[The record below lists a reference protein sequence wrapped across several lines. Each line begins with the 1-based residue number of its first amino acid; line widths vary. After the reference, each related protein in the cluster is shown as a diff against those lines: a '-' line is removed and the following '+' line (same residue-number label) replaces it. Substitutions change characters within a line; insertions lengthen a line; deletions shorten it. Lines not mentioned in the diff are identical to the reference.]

1 VPVNI
6 NRRTAGVQLPKT
18 LSADIIAA
26 ALDGSTVLSEFGT
39 IPMPGAGLD
48 FQTVTG
54 EPTAAWVAE
63 TDEKPV
69 SRHTFG
75 TKTVTPYKMAV
86 IEPFSNEFKRDKGA
100 LYAVLA
106 QRLPFALSRLLDATV
121 LGAQAAP
128 GSGFDTLAGAPAMT
142 VRPSPAAP
150 TTDTTTADLLAVYAY
165 LAGRGVTPSAWIGTA
180 GFEAQMLG
188 ARFPDNTG
196 IFASDYRQLPAVGRI
211 LGAPLTRHVSTALK
225 TSTTVGDDTAIVGD
239 FRGRAKVGIVEN
251 ITIRASDQATINDG
265 GTSLNLW
272 QRNMFALLVEFEVG
286 CVIDDVN
293 NFVRVTDGIVDTP

>member
-1 VPVNI
+1 MPVNI
-6 NRRTAGVQLPKT
+6 NRRTTGVQLPKT

-39 IPMPGAGLD
+39 VPMPGAGVD

-100 LYAVLA
+100 LYNVLA
-106 QRLPFALSRLLDATV
+106 QRLPFALSRLLDRTV
-121 LGAQAAP
+121 LGVDAAP
-128 GSGFDTLAGAPAMT
+128 GSGFDTLAAAPIMT
-142 VRPSPAAP
+142 VDS
-150 TTDTTTADLLAVYAY
+150 TGTLADLLAVNAY
-165 LAGRGVTPSAWIGTA
+165 LAGRGVAPSAWIGTA
-180 GFEAQMLG
+180 GFEAQMLSTS
-188 ARFPDNTG
+188 FPDG
-196 IFASDYRQLPAVGRI
+196 SGVFVSDYRSAPVVGRI
-211 LGAPLTRHVSTALK
+211 LGSPLRRHVSTPLK

-239 FRGRAKVGIVEN
+239 FRGRGSIGIVEN
-251 ITIRASDQATINDG
+251 ITVRASDQATINDG
-265 GTSLNLW
+265 GTQLNLW

-293 NFVRVTDGIVDTP
+293 NFVRVTDGIVDAP